1 MSAPNRRCIGGERVT
16 VAQPQDAE
24 WLAKM
29 HKQLLADDSIQFDLP
44 VLVQPTPPEWLRPL
58 LEALAKIGPYMIY
71 LFWGA
76 VIIGVTVIVVL
87 IALEAKGVAWRL
99 PWRRA
104 RKETEAE
111 AAWRPDASAAQIL
124 LSEADALAARGDY
137 DEAVHLLLRRS
148 VADIAGRLP
157 DFLRPSLT
165 SRDIASATSLP
176 ARARGAFSE
185 IARIVEAALFA
196 RRPVGAEGW
205 RQARGAYERFVF
217 RDAWT

>member
-1 MSAPNRRCIGGERVT
+1 MTEPGTA
-16 VAQPQDAE
+16 DAE

-44 VLVQPTPPEWLRPL
+44 ALVRPEPPEWLKPL

-71 LFWGA
+71 MFWGA
-76 VIIGVTVIVVL
+76 VITGVAIIVFLLV
-87 IALEAKGVAWRL
+87 LEAKGVAWRL

-104 RKETEAE
+104 RKEAE
-111 AAWRPDASAAQIL
+111 AQEEWRPDAGTAQIL

-148 VADIAGRLP
+148 VADIATRLP

-165 SRDIASATSLP
+165 ARDIAAASSIPTRP
-176 ARARGAFSE
+176 RTAFSE

-205 RQARGAYERFVF
+205 QQARGAYERFAF
-217 RDAWT
+217 RDAWA

>member
-1 MSAPNRRCIGGERVT
+1 MT
-16 VAQPQDAE
+16 VAQPGTADAE
-24 WLAKM
+24 WLARM

-44 VLVQPTPPEWLRPL
+44 GLVRPEPPEWLKPL

-76 VIIGVTVIVVL
+76 VIIGVAIIVFL
-87 IALEAKGVAWRL
+87 LALEAKGVAWRL

-104 RKETEAE
+104 RKEDETKEE
-111 AAWRPDASAAQIL
+111 WRPDAGAAQIL
-124 LSEADALAARGDY
+124 LSEADALAARGEY

-148 VADIAGRLP
+148 VADIATRLP

-165 SRDIASATSLP
+165 ARDIAAASSIPSRPRT
-176 ARARGAFSE
+176 AFSE

-205 RQARGAYERFVF
+205 QQARTAYERFAF
-217 RDAWT
+217 RDAWA